1 MIAFRVVKRQGDI
14 CMLLLFDIRKNDFS
28 RGKNIE
34 TKEALRIRLRKD
46 ANLCKTQKEGL
57 RYVKVTAQEKIV

>member
-1 MIAFRVVKRQGDI
+1 
-14 CMLLLFDIRKNDFS
+14 MLLLFDIRKNDFS